1 MVPDRQAG
9 PAQEATEHMKILHT
23 SDWHIGRQ
31 LHGVALIDDQRH
43 VLEQIVAIV
52 AARAID
58 VVLMCV
64 NALPTTWAH

>member
-1 MVPDRQAG
+1 
-9 PAQEATEHMKILHT
+9 MKILHT

-58 VVLMCV
+58 VVV
-64 NALPTTWAH
+64 IAG